1 MHNDKKIFL
10 LEGVVQHYKWGGKN
24 FIPALIKHENANE
37 KPYAEYWLGAHRN
50 APSLI
55 LSDNE
60 EKISLAEYIDSDP
73 ERRLGKKVY
82 EQFKHLPYLFKV
94 QDVKDMLS
102 IQAHPHKHV
111 AEKKYAEETEKG
123 IPVNA
128 PNRNYKDQNHK
139 PELAFAVSDF
149 WLLHGFKSPEKL
161 KDVLNRTPELT
172 FLLPIFEESAYE
184 GVYKHVMEMPQE
196 KVNEYL
202 QPLIQRI
209 LPLYK
214 KNELVKSSEDF
225 WAARAAI
232 DFSNNSNYD
241 RGIFSIYLFNI
252 VNLKPGQSIFQD
264 ANIPHAYLEGYNM
277 EIMANSD
284 NVLRGGLTDK
294 YIDVP
299 ELLKNIKFE
308 PTIPNVFTGEKNAAG
323 ELVLKTPVK
332 DFELSCIKSEAPKEI
347 SLTSRTVEIYFT
359 LEGKAILSVEN
370 DSITVG
376 KGKAAVVMADCNV
389 NIALDETSTLFRA
402 TVPE

>member
-1 MHNDKKIFL
+1 MSNDKKIFL

-24 FIPALIKHENANE
+24 FIPSLIKHENANE

-50 APSLI
+50 APSLL
-55 LSDNE
+55 LSDSG
-60 EKISLAEYIDSDP
+60 EKISLADYIDADA
-73 ERRLGKKVY
+73 EKALGKKVY
-82 EQFKHLPYLFKV
+82 SRFKHLPYLFKV

-102 IQAHPHKHV
+102 IQAHPQKQV
-111 AEKKYAEETEKG
+111 AEKGYAEESEKG
-123 IPVNA
+123 IPLNA

-139 PELAFAVSDF
+139 PELAYAVSDF

-161 KDVLNRTPELT
+161 ESVLNNTPELD
-172 FLLPIFEESAYE
+172 FLLPIFQQSGYE

-196 KVNEYL
+196 QVNEHL

-209 LPLYK
+209 LPAYK
-214 KNELVKSSEDF
+214 RNELTKSSEDF

-232 DFSNNSNYD
+232 DFSSSGNYD

-252 VNLKPGQSIFQD
+252 VNLKPGDSIFQD

-299 ELLKNIKFE
+299 ELLKNIRFE
-308 PTIPNVFTGEKNAAG
+308 PTIPHVFRGEKNDIG

-332 DFELSCIKSEAPKEI
+332 DFELSCIKTDSARNLSFE
-347 SLTSRTVEIYFT
+347 SRTVEIYFT
-359 LEGKAILSVEN
+359 LEGKAVLSVDN
-370 DSITVG
+370 DSITIN
-376 KGKAAVVMADCNV
+376 KGQAGVAMADCSLKLE
-389 NIALDETSTLFRA
+389 LDADTIFFRA